1 MERTNKMAN
10 TPMTKLV
17 LGMSLPLMVS
27 LLVQSLYNIV
37 DSIFV
42 ARLSENA
49 LAATSLSFPVQMLM
63 IALAVGTSVGINA
76 LLSRLLGQKKT
87 EDVGYAA
94 TTGFV
99 LALIS
104 SAVFVLAGLFFVHPI
119 AWALAKGGENAGMCE
134 AYLRIC
140 MIFCTGT
147 FVETMAQRFLQASGK
162 TDLSMVSL
170 IVGAVTNI
178 ILDPIMIFGLL
189 GFPALGVTGAAIATV
204 IGQWLGAATALLLNR
219 YKNPEVQ
226 MLWKGFRL
234 RAKTVGTIYK
244 VGLPTILTQA
254 MTSVMN
260 FAMNAVLLNYSTAAV
275 AFFGVYYKL
284 QNFLFMPMNGLGQAA
299 IPIVGYSYGAGNSA
313 RIKEAIR
320 TILPIACGIAVF
332 ATILFLAIPRQLL
345 GLFSPSPEM
354 LALGVPALR
363 IIAPTFIFASVTMI
377 LGYAMSGLGNGVVN
391 MLGTAIRQLILF
403 VPLAWLF
410 ARTWGVG
417 AAWWSL
423 WFSEIAAAV
432 YAVLA
437 SRSVMKHSG
446 VI

>member
-1 MERTNKMAN
+1 MERTNKMAD

-17 LGMSLPLMVS
+17 MAMSLPLMIS

-37 DSIFV
+37 DSAFV
-42 ARLSENA
+42 ARLSMDA

-87 EDVGYAA
+87 KDVGYAA
-94 TTGFV
+94 ATGFV
-99 LALIS
+99 LALLS
-104 SAVFVLAGLFFVHPI
+104 SAAFILTGLLFVHPI
-119 AWALAKGGENAGMCE
+119 AWTLARGGDNAGMCE

-162 TDLSMVSL
+162 TVLSMISL
-170 IVGAVTNI
+170 VVGAVTNI
-178 ILDPIMIFGLL
+178 VLDPIMIFGLL

-204 IGQWLGAATALLLNR
+204 IGQWLGAITALLLNR

-234 RAKTVGTIYK
+234 EAKPVGTIYQ
-244 VGLPTILTQA
+244 VGFPTILTQA

-260 FAMNAVLLNYSTAAV
+260 FAMNAVLLSYSTTAV

-299 IPIVGYSYGAGNSA
+299 IPIVGYSYGAGNNT
-313 RIKEAIR
+313 RIAEAIR
-320 TILPIACGIAVF
+320 TTLPIAAGIAVF
-332 ATILFLAIPRQLL
+332 ATILFLAIPRALL
-345 GLFSPSPEM
+345 GLFSPSTEM

-363 IIAPTFIFASVTMI
+363 IIAPTFLFASVTMI

-391 MLGTAIRQLILF
+391 MLGTAIRQIILF

-417 AAWWSL
+417 ATWYSL
-423 WFSEIAAAV
+423 WFSEIAASIFAV
-432 YAVLA
+432 FA
-437 SRSVMKHSG
+437 SRSVMKKRG
-446 VI
+446 II

>member
-1 MERTNKMAN
+1 MEKTNKMAN

-42 ARLSENA
+42 ARLGENA

-99 LALIS
+99 LALMS
-104 SAVFVLAGLFFVHPI
+104 STVFVLAGLFFVHPI

-162 TDLSMVSL
+162 TVLSMVSL

-178 ILDPIMIFGLL
+178 VLDPIMIFGLL

-226 MLWKGFRL
+226 MLWKL
-234 RAKTVGTIYK
+234 HST
-244 VGLPTILTQA
+244 
-254 MTSVMN
+254 TSV
-260 FAMNAVLLNYSTAAV
+260 LLLL
-275 AFFGVYYKL
+275 KL
-284 QNFLFMPMNGLGQAA
+284 L
-299 IPIVGYSYGAGNSA
+299 
-313 RIKEAIR
+313 
-320 TILPIACGIAVF
+320 
-332 ATILFLAIPRQLL
+332 
-345 GLFSPSPEM
+345 
-354 LALGVPALR
+354 VPTQQ
-363 IIAPTFIFASVTMI
+363 PT
-377 LGYAMSGLGNGVVN
+377 
-391 MLGTAIRQLILF
+391 
-403 VPLAWLF
+403 
-410 ARTWGVG
+410 
-417 AAWWSL
+417 SL
-423 WFSEIAAAV
+423 
-432 YAVLA
+432 
-437 SRSVMKHSG
+437 
-446 VI
+446 

>member
-1 MERTNKMAN
+1 MEHVNKMAD

-76 LLSRLLGQKKT
+76 LLSRLLGQKRM

-99 LALIS
+99 LALLS
-104 SAVFVLAGLFFVHPI
+104 SAVFVLAGLLFVHPI
-119 AWALAKGGENAGMCE
+119 AWALAKGGDNAGMCE

-162 TDLSMVSL
+162 TVLSMISL

-178 ILDPIMIFGLL
+178 VLDPIMIFGLL

-226 MLWKGFRL
+226 MLWKGFKL
-234 RAKTVGTIYK
+234 QAKTVGTIYK

-299 IPIVGYSYGAGNSA
+299 IPIVGYSYGAGNNA

-332 ATILFLAIPRQLL
+332 ATVLFLAIPRQLL

-423 WFSEIAAAV
+423 WISEITAAA

-437 SRSVMKHSG
+437 SRGVMKRSG

>member
-1 MERTNKMAN
+1 MEKTNKMAN

-42 ARLSENA
+42 AKLSENA

-76 LLSRLLGQKKT
+76 LLSRLLGQKRM

-99 LALIS
+99 LALLS
-104 SAVFVLAGLFFVHPI
+104 SAVFVLAGLLFVHPI

-162 TDLSMVSL
+162 TVLSMVSL

-178 ILDPIMIFGLL
+178 VLDPIMIFGLL

-204 IGQWLGAATALLLNR
+204 IGQWLGAATALLLNH

-226 MLWKGFRL
+226 MLWKGFKL
-234 RAKTVGTIYK
+234 QAKTVGTIYK

-299 IPIVGYSYGAGNSA
+299 IPIVGYSYGAGNHD

-332 ATILFLAIPRQLL
+332 ATVLFLAIPRQLL

-423 WFSEIAAAV
+423 WISEIAAAV
-432 YAVLA
+432 YAALA
-437 SRSVMKHSG
+437 SRRVMMRCG
-446 VI
+446 IL